1 MTDRYAPAPDQPAM
15 KLLLYSSL
23 FYPSVGGMETVV
35 LTLAQEFAR
44 RGHQVKVVTYTPAGA
59 TDPGFPFEVVRQPSR
74 EQLLALTRWCDV
86 YYQACIS
93 LKGLWPLLYAP
104 RTLFVTHHTWYR
116 RVDGTVGWQ
125 DRLKLLVCRFAQNIA
140 ISQAIAEHIPGK
152 LHVIPN
158 PYRAEFRKIEEVAR
172 RKEFIFLGRLVSDKG
187 ADLLLEA
194 LRQVRDWGL
203 DFHCTITGEGPEKE
217 NLQKL
222 VAGYGLEGRVTFT
235 GTVTGERLIRLLNEH
250 QVMVVP
256 SRWKE
261 PFGVVALEAIACGC
275 VVVGSSGGGL
285 PEAIGPCGVT
295 FRNGDAGAL
304 ADQLAHLL
312 THPEALAGYR
322 APAAA
327 HLSRHS
333 AREIGEEYLRLFAQH
348 VSYPKKLVQRV
359 AHSLL

>member
-1 MTDRYAPAPDQPAM
+1 M
-15 KLLLYSSL
+15 KILVYTSL

-44 RGHQVKVVTYTPAGA
+44 CGHEVKVVTYTPAAGA
-59 TDPGFPFEVVRQPSR
+59 DPGFPFEVVRQPSR
-74 EQLLALTRWCDV
+74 EQLLALTRWCEV

-116 RVDGTVGWQ
+116 RIDGTVGWQ

-140 ISQAIAEHIPGK
+140 ISRAIAEHIPGK
-152 LHVIPN
+152 LHVIAN

-172 RKEFIFLGRLVSDKG
+172 RKAFIFLGRLVSDKG

-194 LRQVRDWGL
+194 LRQVRDRGL

-217 NLQKL
+217 SLQQL
-222 VAGYGLEGRVTFT
+222 ARQYDLAGRVTFT
-235 GTVTGERLIRLLNEH
+235 GTVTGENLVRLLNEH
-250 QVMVVP
+250 HVMVVP

-295 FRNGDAGAL
+295 FRNGDA
-304 ADQLAHLL
+304 DQLADRLSDLL
-312 THPEALAGYR
+312 TQPEALARYR

-327 HLSRHS
+327 HLSKHS
-333 AREIGEEYLRLFAQH
+333 ARQIGEEYLRLFAQH

-359 AHSLL
+359 AHSLF

>member
-1 MTDRYAPAPDQPAM
+1 M
-15 KLLLYSSL
+15 KILIYSSL

-35 LTLAQEFAR
+35 LTLAHEFAR
-44 RGHQVKVVTYTPAGA
+44 RGHQVKVVTYSPASA
-59 TDPGFPFEVVRQPSR
+59 PDDHFPFPVIRQPSR
-74 EQLLALTRWCDV
+74 NALLDLTRWCEV

-116 RVDGTVGWQ
+116 RIDGTVGWQ
-125 DRLKLLVCRFAQNIA
+125 DRLKLLVCRFSQNIA
-140 ISQAIAEHIPGK
+140 ISQAIAAHIPGK
-152 LHVIPN
+152 LRIIPN
-158 PYRAEFRKIEEVAR
+158 PYRAEFRKIEGVAR
-172 RKEFIFLGRLVSDKG
+172 TKDFIFLGRLVSDKG

-194 LRQVRDWGL
+194 LRQVKERGL
-203 DFHCTITGEGPEKE
+203 PFRCTITGEGPEKE

-222 VAGYGLEGRVTFT
+222 ARQYQLADLITFT
-235 GTVTGERLIRLLNEH
+235 GTVTGEALIRLLNEH

-295 FRNGDAGAL
+295 FRNGDAGEL
-304 ADQLAHLL
+304 ADRLSGLL
-312 THPEALAGYR
+312 TQPETLAQYR

-327 HLSRHS
+327 HLSKHS
-333 AREIGEEYLRLFAQH
+333 ARNIGEDYLQLFAQH
-348 VSYPKKLVQRV
+348 VSNPKNLVQRV
-359 AHSLL
+359 AHSIF